1 MPNDVAILGDVDD
14 WGRRDYPKLWAKLI
28 EAIQGED
35 SAISLVLKLLS
46 LLSEEPFIWGY
57 TISPENGHFMPSTE
71 TSDVQP
77 FRIHIF
83 GGKKEGIVIPEE
95 LLEHVLVFHSG
106 LDYVDYYREL
116 SNVVSQHSSSTS
128 TL

>member
-28 EAIQGED
+28 EAIQGGD
-35 SAISLVLKLLS
+35 FAISLVPES
-46 LLSEEPFIWGY
+46 LTPLSEDPSVWGY
-57 TISPENGHFMPSTE
+57 TISPESGHFIPSTE
-71 TSDVQP
+71 PSDIQS

-83 GGKKEGIVIPEE
+83 GCKKEGIVIPEE

-116 SNVVSQHSSSTS
+116 SKVVSPHPSSTS